1 MPHSRRSGRVDRARE
16 RVVEAL
22 AAVLLVLGLALDC
35 AGGAEAQGLAELA
48 AALEECPSPPPPRP
62 VPPYDVRVTM
72 SLGSGRAWVTGDHLD
87 LSAQP
92 GILNRVGGGSCWISQ
107 ATVTSGLTGE
117 VSEQGVLVPQ
127 SCEPVP
133 EPGFGVGLAVG
144 VVAMAS
150 FTARWIGSSS
160 PSSTRSGLN
169 RRPLTR

>member
-1 MPHSRRSGRVDRARE
+1 MRL
-16 RVVEAL
+16 AL
-22 AAVLLVLGLALDC
+22 IGLVLFVLAVAW
-35 AGGAEAQGLAELA
+35 AGRGEAQSLAELA
-48 AALEECPSPPPPRP
+48 AALEECPAPPPPRP
-62 VPPYDVRVTM
+62 VPDYDVRVTM
-72 SLGSGRAWVTGDHLD
+72 TMATGRAWMTGDRLD

-92 GILNRVGGGSCWISQ
+92 GVMNRIGGGACWISQ